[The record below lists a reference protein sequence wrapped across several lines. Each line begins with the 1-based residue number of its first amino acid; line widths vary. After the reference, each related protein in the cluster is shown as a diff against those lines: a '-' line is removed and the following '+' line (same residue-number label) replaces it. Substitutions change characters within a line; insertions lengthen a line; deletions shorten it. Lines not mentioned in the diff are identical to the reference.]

1 MSNKVTGFEPDEND
15 LKYELTDIP
24 EEEERERIPEAATQL
39 YLDSIGQYGLL
50 TPDQEKDLARRA
62 IAGDTYARDQ
72 LVVHNL
78 RLVVSIARSY
88 YNNFLSFDDLVQ
100 EGNLGLM
107 RAVEKY
113 DPDKGF
119 RFTTYA
125 SWWIR
130 QSIVRAI
137 ADNGH
142 AIRVPVHLRSDMQRI
157 IRMKSQFIQEKGCDP
172 SIEEIVTM
180 TGLPEQRVRNAI
192 SYNRSVDSL
201 DRAIDDE
208 GITSLKDF
216 VPDTKS
222 RTAEEQLEM
231 RLLTEEV
238 KETIDECL
246 NEREREIILCRF
258 GFQER
263 KSTLQELGERF
274 GLTRERI
281 RQLERNALKKLER
294 AMYRKKGISYEIGSG
309 MIADRDRHQR
319 EHARMR
325 REA

>member
-1 MSNKVTGFEPDEND
+1 MMSEKVIGFGPDEND

-24 EEEERERIPEAATQL
+24 EEDERDVLPEDTIQM
-39 YLDSIGQYGLL
+39 YLDSIGQYALL
-50 TPDQEKDLARRA
+50 KPDQEKDLAKRA
-62 IAGDTYARDQ
+62 MAGDTDARDQ
-72 LVVHNL
+72 LIVHNL
-78 RLVVSIARSY
+78 RLVVSIAKSY
-88 YNNFLSFDDLVQ
+88 FNDFLSFDDLVQ

-113 DPDKGF
+113 DPDRGF

-130 QSIVRAI
+130 QAIVRAI

-142 AIRVPVHLRSDMQRI
+142 AIRIPVHLRGDLQKIVRV
-157 IRMKSQFIQEKGCDP
+157 KNAYIQEKGCSP
-172 SIEEIVTM
+172 SIEEICTL
-180 TGLPEQRVRNAI
+180 TGFSEQRVRNAV

-201 DRAIDDE
+201 DRTVDDE
-208 GITSLKDF
+208 GITSLMDF

-222 RTAEEQLEM
+222 KSAEDDIEQ

-238 KETIDECL
+238 MGIMKTCL
-246 NEREREIILCRF
+246 NEREQEIILSRF
-258 GFQER
+258 GFHDR

-281 RQLERNALKKLER
+281 RQLEQKALKKLER
-294 AMYRKKGISYEIGSG
+294 AIRQKKGISYEIGRG
-309 MIADRDRHQR
+309 MKTDKEKYQR
-319 EHARMR
+319 AKMR